1 MTIPPYLKKGDT
13 IGITCPA
20 GYMPLEK
27 AQTCIDTLQQWG
39 FKVKVGK
46 TLGNP
51 QENYFSGND
60 IERLT
65 DLQEMM
71 DDENIKAVLCGRG
84 GYGVSRIIDDIDFKK
99 FRRNPKWII
108 GYSDI
113 SVLHSHLNRR
123 LNIASIHSHMAA
135 AFNDGID
142 NLYIDSIKK
151 ILTGKSPKYK
161 NQTHPFNQY
170 GKVQGELVGGNL
182 CLLAHTVGSKS
193 ELNVKN
199 KILFLEDV
207 GEYLYNVDRMMIQ
220 LKRAGWFDKIDGL
233 ILGSFSESKDTEATF
248 GKVVEEILKEHLY
261 DYDFPYC
268 FNFPVGHTFENVA
281 LKCGVQHELNVTAKG
296 VTLTCME

>member
-60 IERLT
+60 IERLS
-65 DLQEMM
+65 DFQEMM
-71 DDENIKAVLCGRG
+71 DDENIKAILCGRG
-84 GYGVSRIIDDIDFKK
+84 GYGVSRIIDDLGFKK
-99 FRRNPKWII
+99 FKRNPKWII

-113 SVLHSHLNRR
+113 SVLHAHLNRR

-151 ILTGKSPKYK
+151 TLTGKSPKYK
-161 NQTHPFNQY
+161 TQSHPFNQL
-170 GKVQGELVGGNL
+170 GKAEGELVGGNL

-233 ILGSFSESKDTEATF
+233 ILGSFSECKDTEAPF

-281 LKCGVQHELNVTAKG
+281 LKCGVQHELNITAKG
-296 VTLTCME
+296 VTLTCLE

>member
-27 AQTCIDTLQQWG
+27 AQTCINTLQQWG
-39 FKVKVGK
+39 FQIKVGK

-51 QENYFSGND
+51 QQNYFSGSD
-60 IERLT
+60 AERLS
-65 DLQEMM
+65 DLQEMI
-71 DDENIKAVLCGRG
+71 DDKEIKAILCGRG

-99 FRRNPKWII
+99 FKRNPKWII

-142 NLYIDSIKK
+142 NLYIESIKK
-151 ILTGKSPKYK
+151 ALTGKPLKYK
-161 NQTHPFNQY
+161 VDSHDFNQT
-170 GKVQGELVGGNL
+170 GKAEGRLVGGNL
-182 CLLAHTVGSKS
+182 CLLAHTVGSPS

-207 GEYLYNVDRMMIQ
+207 GEYLYNIDRMMLQ
-220 LKRAGWFDKIDGL
+220 LKRAGWLDKISGL
-233 ILGSFSESKDTEATF
+233 ILGSFSDCKDTEAPF
-248 GKVVEEILKEHLY
+248 GKTAEEILKEHLQ

-268 FNFPVGHTFENVA
+268 FHFPVGHTDENVA
-281 LKCGVQHELNVTAKG
+281 LKCGMQYKLHITPKNVTLHS
-296 VTLTCME
+296 VE